1 SSRRG
6 EPIAH
11 RCLYAGLLAC
21 VLLVSY
27 WRWFPDLDLAD
38 PMRSLSLRNAHD
50 RAHFAESFFA
60 GFMVLQFAVVLLLT
74 PTYTAGAIANERE
87 RRTLELL
94 LVTDLSDG
102 EIVLGV
108 LTSRLARLLLLVLTG
123 LPVLSL
129 LPLLG
134 GVDPRLVLT
143 GYAATTVLTLSLG
156 SL

>member
-1 SSRRG
+1 
-6 EPIAH
+6 
-11 RCLYAGLLAC
+11 
-21 VLLVSY
+21 
-27 WRWFPDLDLAD
+27 
-38 PMRSLSLRNAHD
+38 LRNAHD

-87 RRTLELL
+87 RRTLEFL

-102 EIVLGV
+102 EIVLGG

-156 SL
+156 SLSILMSVMARTTLTAVAGTYLLLPLFLCLALIPYPAPMVHPFW